1 MCNYEQVSG
10 MCQTQELENRINFLV
25 QKTGKSKLFYL
36 EQMDNA
42 NIDEL
47 EKTYLTPDVLQ
58 QIRGDLT
65 VITSLAELAHAR
77 GWD

>member
-1 MCNYEQVSG
+1 MCNYERVSD

-47 EKTYLTPDVLQ
+47 EKTYLAPDILQ
-58 QIRGDLT
+58 QIRSDIT